1 MVRKIRSDGT
11 GYGSEKNVLG
21 LELGS
26 TRIKAVLLDENHL
39 PIASGGYDWENKLA
53 NGIWTYDMADIHAGL
68 QGCFAALAADVEAK
82 FGQKLTTVGAIGI
95 SRHDARLSAL

>member
-11 GYGSEKNVLG
+11 GYG
-21 LELGS
+21 
-26 TRIKAVLLDENHL
+26 
-39 PIASGGYDWENKLA
+39 
-53 NGIWTYDMADIHAGL
+53 ADIHAGL
-68 QGCFAALAADVEAK
+68 QGFFAALAADVEAK